1 MAETTAP
8 PFPHIAKLPRLVT
21 ERWYNTLSRRLLTA
35 EQANRDVLLDATE
48 VKWMSPFGTVLIADF
63 ASKQLAVGHKVKIQ
77 MPTRTT
83 EATYIRESDLLRL
96 IESSDIASAIRP
108 DNLQLRRLTQ
118 MQGDVP
124 EFVANFASDQASNV
138 NEKERSLLRMWI
150 TELLANASDHAQSER
165 GFWICARYNPRQ
177 RDIRIC
183 VADSGIGI
191 RTSLVNSGK
200 YGSDMTHAQAV
211 ELALREGVT
220 ARLGVTG
227 GLGLKRIAA
236 YVKSCG
242 GALTIISGD
251 ARISVRRKKRTI
263 TATCPL
269 YQGTVVNATFDT
281 RALARLESGEG
292 SDAPFHF
299 E

>member
-1 MAETTAP
+1 MTEAP
-8 PFPHIAKLPRLVT
+8 PPAPHTAKLPRLVT
-21 ERWYNTLSRRLLTA
+21 ERWYDTLSQRLLEA
-35 EQANRDVLLDATE
+35 ERANREVVLDATD
-48 VKWMSPFGTVLIADF
+48 VKWISPFGTVLIAAF
-63 ASKQLAVGHKVKIQ
+63 ASKQLEVGHKVRIL
-77 MPTRTT
+77 MPTRAT
-83 EATYIRESDLLRL
+83 EAAYIRESDLLRL
-96 IESSDIASAIRP
+96 VESSDITAAIRP

-124 EFVANFASDQASNV
+124 ELVANFAATQAPNV
-138 NEKERSLLRMWI
+138 NEEERSLLRMWI
-150 TELLANASDHAQSER
+150 TELLANANDHAKSAR
-165 GFWICARYNPRQ
+165 GFWICARYNPRG

-191 RTSLVNSGK
+191 RESLVDSRK
-200 YGSDMTHAQAV
+200 YNADMTHAEAV
-211 ELALREGVT
+211 GLALREGVT

-251 ARISVRRKKRTI
+251 ARISVRRKKSTV
-263 TATCPL
+263 TATCPH
-269 YQGTVVNATFDT
+269 YQGTIVNATFDA
-281 RALARLESGEG
+281 RALARLESKES